1 RPVGPRPGMEHAQL
15 LAPEALG
22 PFAALG
28 VAASV
33 QFSHAPSDRDLAERF
48 WAGKVDGA
56 YAYQSLIESGAV
68 VANGSDAPIEELDPL
83 AGVRA
88 GVRRTID
95 GRGAWHPR
103 QAVAVQPALE
113 AATGAPARL
122 TGDGRRPGA
131 ALPAS

>member
-56 YAYQSLIESGAV
+56 YAYQSLIESGAG
-68 VANGSDAPIEELDPL
+68 VANGSDAPIGELDPPARVP
-83 AGVRA
+83 AG
-88 GVRRTID
+88 GRRENR
-95 GRGAWHPR
+95 GRGAGDP
-103 QAVAVQPALE
+103 QD
-113 AATGAPARL
+113 AR
-122 TGDGRRPGA
+122 DAQRAR
-131 ALPAS
+131 